1 MAVSLGERGALL
13 VCEDGRR
20 LFCRAAKGEAVS
32 SVGAGDSMVAGFLY
46 GWQMHN
52 TLEGSLRWG
61 VCAGSATAFSQ
72 GIASGEAVR
81 RLYPETGNI
90 HVL

>member
-1 MAVSLGERGALL
+1 
-13 VCEDGRR
+13 
-20 LFCRAAKGEAVS
+20 
-32 SVGAGDSMVAGFLY
+32 MVAGFLY
-46 GWQMHN
+46 GWQLHN
-52 TLEGSLRWG
+52 TLEGALRWG